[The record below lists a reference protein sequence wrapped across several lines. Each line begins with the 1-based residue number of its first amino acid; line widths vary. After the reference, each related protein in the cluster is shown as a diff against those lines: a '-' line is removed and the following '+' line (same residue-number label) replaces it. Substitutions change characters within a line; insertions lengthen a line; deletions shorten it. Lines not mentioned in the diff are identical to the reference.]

1 MENPHPNLF
10 SPIFLMAKISDPKLS
25 EEDVV
30 MSIQPL
36 STENSDEESK
46 STEEE
51 GEGEGA
57 DYAAPGATDYYY
69 EEGEYYDESDT
80 GGDNYDEYGNDYSE
94 GDKVNEVIK
103 GGAEK
108 THNIGFSTR
117 VKRQENLANF
127 LTRVKKQK
135 NSISFLL
142 TRVKRQDKLLK
153 HS

>member
-1 MENPHPNLF
+1 MENPHLNLF

-36 STENSDEESK
+36 STENSDEDSK

-51 GEGEGA
+51 GEGA
-57 DYAAPGATDYYY
+57 DYAAAGATDYYY
-69 EEGEYYDESDT
+69 EEGEYYDETDVD
-80 GGDNYDEYGNDYSE
+80 GDNYDEYGNDYSE

-153 HS
+153 HL

>member
-1 MENPHPNLF
+1 
-10 SPIFLMAKISDPKLS
+10 MARISDPKLS

-57 DYAAPGATDYYY
+57 DYAAAGATDYYY
-69 EEGEYYDESDT
+69 EEGEYYDETDVD
-80 GGDNYDEYGNDYSE
+80 GDNYDEYGTDYSE

-127 LTRVKKQK
+127 LTRVKKRK

-153 HS
+153 HL

>member
-1 MENPHPNLF
+1 MLNESPHL
-10 SPIFLMAKISDPKLS
+10 IARISDPKLS

-51 GEGEGA
+51 GEGA
-57 DYAAPGATDYYY
+57 DYAAPGTTEDYYY
-69 EEGEYYDESDT
+69 EEGEYYDESDM

-153 HS
+153 HL

>member
-1 MENPHPNLF
+1 
-10 SPIFLMAKISDPKLS
+10 MAKISDPKLS

-46 STEEE
+46 SKEEDTD
-51 GEGEGA
+51 GG
-57 DYAAPGATDYYY
+57 DYAAAGTTVGY
-69 EEGEYYDESDT
+69 EYYDEDDYYDET
-80 GGDNYDEYGNDYSE
+80 GEGGDTYDEYGADYSE

-103 GGAEK
+103 SGAEK
-108 THNIGFSTR
+108 THNLGFSTR

-153 HS
+153 HL

>member
-1 MENPHPNLF
+1 MFNESPHL
-10 SPIFLMAKISDPKLS
+10 IARISDPKLS

-57 DYAAPGATDYYY
+57 DYAAAGATDYYY
-69 EEGEYYDESDT
+69 EEGEYYDETDVD
-80 GGDNYDEYGNDYSE
+80 GDNYDEYGTDYSE

-153 HS
+153 HL

>member
-1 MENPHPNLF
+1 M
-10 SPIFLMAKISDPKLS
+10 IKISDPKLS

-46 STEEE
+46 SKEEDTD
-51 GEGEGA
+51 GGG
-57 DYAAPGATDYYY
+57 DYAAAGTTAGY
-69 EEGEYYDESDT
+69 EYYDE
-80 GGDNYDEYGNDYSE
+80 DEYYSSEDAGGQEYVYEEHGDQYSE

-103 GGAEK
+103 SGAEK
-108 THNIGFSTR
+108 THNLGFSTR

-153 HS
+153 HLWT

>member
-1 MENPHPNLF
+1 MLNESPHL
-10 SPIFLMAKISDPKLS
+10 IARISDPKLS

-51 GEGEGA
+51 GEGA
-57 DYAAPGATDYYY
+57 DYAAPGTTEDYYY
-69 EEGEYYDESDT
+69 EEGEYYDESDM

>member
-1 MENPHPNLF
+1 MLLNESPHL
-10 SPIFLMAKISDPKLS
+10 IARISDPKLS

-51 GEGEGA
+51 GEGA
-57 DYAAPGATDYYY
+57 DYAAPGTTEDYYY

-153 HS
+153 HL

>member
-1 MENPHPNLF
+1 MLLNESPHL
-10 SPIFLMAKISDPKLS
+10 IARISDPKLS

-36 STENSDEESK
+36 STENSDEDSK
-46 STEEE
+46 STEE
-51 GEGEGA
+51 EGEGA
-57 DYAAPGATDYYY
+57 DYAAPGTTEDYYY

-80 GGDNYDEYGNDYSE
+80 GGDNYDEYGADYSE

-153 HS
+153 HL

>member
-1 MENPHPNLF
+1 MLNESPHL
-10 SPIFLMAKISDPKLS
+10 IARISDPKLS

-36 STENSDEESK
+36 STENSDEDSK
-46 STEEE
+46 STEE
-51 GEGEGA
+51 EGEGA
-57 DYAAPGATDYYY
+57 DYAAPGTTEDYYY
-69 EEGEYYDESDT
+69 EEGEYYDESDM